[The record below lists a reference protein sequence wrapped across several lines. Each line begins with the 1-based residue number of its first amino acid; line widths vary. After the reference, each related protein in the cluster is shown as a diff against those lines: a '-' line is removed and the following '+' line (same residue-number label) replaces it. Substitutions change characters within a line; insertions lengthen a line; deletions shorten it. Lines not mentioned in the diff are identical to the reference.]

1 MIHYVVVDVSTS
13 CNILHGWTSLN
24 ALGTIVFTRHLAMKF
39 PSEQGSM
46 ITIHANQKVTRE
58 CYMASLKLIPILE
71 SQVVNMVT
79 MANMDDVT
87 S

>member
-1 MIHYVVVDVSTS
+1 
-13 CNILHGWTSLN
+13 
-24 ALGTIVFTRHLAMKF
+24 MKF

-79 MANMDDVT
+79 MANMDDVSLPST
-87 S
+87 PTRPRIHLYSLYKVSFPSTPP